1 MSRKKIIIFLLSAL
15 ESLTIDTFLLG
26 NKFIDVCFDNK
37 FNKCFRKNCI
47 FYHNYIREDVCLFDI
62 INFNIYASENLLKI
76 LNFVRNQKNS
86 DYKNIKEAYIE
97 IEAHELTP
105 FKLIFES
112 VEKQWVSNRDLKYLI
127 MI

>member
-1 MSRKKIIIFLLSAL
+1 M

-26 NKFIDVCFDNK
+26 NKFINVCFDNK

-47 FYHNYIREDVCLFDI
+47 FYHDYIREDFCSFDI

-76 LNFVRNQKNS
+76 INCVNQNKNS
-86 DYKNIKEAYIE
+86 GCKNLKEAYIE

-105 FKLIFES
+105 FKFIFES
-112 VEKQWVSNRDLKYLI
+112 VEKQWVNNRDLKYLI
-127 MI
+127 MM